1 MKLILALLVAFSA
14 RAQRGTER
22 LDCPLKIRNQGQT
35 SLCWLHSGLQMMEQ
49 MAGEPMSIDAILVP
63 EIKSRAL
70 ARFLGH
76 DTPWDGGAGPT
87 RPFALALEHG
97 LVPEA
102 IWNKDGVLVQNY
114 HRVFERIEELLG
126 KNLGKTEFL
135 AGVDEIIKSY
145 TGTLPPMGHK
155 YTRELIGGG
164 ASLGYDFR
172 DVKYDDSKYGRMG
185 DVAWTTIIS
194 RRNELVKITD
204 IIEKKVIRESAE
216 EAWNHAIEIFRAKRP
231 VAFTFIW
238 FDQDG
243 QTVLGLNGQNEYV
256 SRRPPAVGGYMGSH
270 LVLVTGLVSEGGQVT
285 ALEVHDSTASV
296 PRFVTKEFFFAHG
309 KTVHA
314 IEKTCEGLL

>member
-1 MKLILALLVAFSA
+1 MKLLLALLIASSA
-14 RAQRGTER
+14 HAERRIER
-22 LDCPLKIRNQGQT
+22 LECPLKIRNQGGT
-35 SLCWLHSGLQMMEQ
+35 SLCWLHSGLQMMER

-70 ARFLGH
+70 ARYLGH

-97 LVPEA
+97 LIPEA
-102 IWNKDGVLVQNY
+102 IWNKDGVLVKNY
-114 HRVFERIEELLG
+114 HRIFERIEELLG
-126 KNLGKTEFL
+126 KKLPKAEFL
-135 AGVDEIIKSY
+135 AGVDDIIKSY
-145 TGTLPPMGHK
+145 TGTLPPLGHK
-155 YTRELIGGG
+155 YTRELIGDG

-185 DVAWTTIIS
+185 ETAWTTIIS

-204 IIEKKVIRESAE
+204 IIGKKVIRESGE
-216 EAWNHAIEIFRAKRP
+216 QAWNHAIEIFRAKRP

-238 FDQDG
+238 FDHEG
-243 QTVLGLNGQNEYV
+243 QTVVGVNAQNEYV
-256 SRRPPAVGGYMGSH
+256 SRRPSAVGAYMGSH
-270 LVLVTGLVSEGGQVT
+270 LVLVTGLVSEGGEVT

-296 PRFVTKEFFFAHG
+296 PRFVTKEFFLAHG

-314 IEKTCEGLL
+314 VEESCEGLL